1 MKKKTRIAILV
12 AIIVIAIIL
21 VVVYFATSTKTENN
35 TGTENDTTNTTNST
49 TRTATADTPL
59 EQLEVYN
66 KTEDSAY
73 TTYTTTDGA
82 SFMYPSKWVKV
93 GTDEAPAFMGADGKG
108 ASVNYATDTI
118 GGEDSIVQDFDTYI
132 SFQKLYLVQ
141 KMTMLSDIDENI
153 VNLNGRKAYI
163 LNYDTE
169 SEQDGKTIQLHV
181 TQVAFED
188 DGSVKILTMAVLKD
202 SYSSVQTIFDKITKS
217 FMK

>member
-1 MKKKTRIAILV
+1 MKKKTKIAIVV
-12 AIIVIAIIL
+12 AIIVIAIVL
-21 VVVYFATSTKTENN
+21 VAVYFATNTNKENNSGTENN
-35 TGTENDTTNTTNST
+35 TNNTTNST
-49 TRTATADTPL
+49 STATASTPL
-59 EQLEVYN
+59 EELEKYN
-66 KTEDSAY
+66 KIEDGTY
-73 TTYTTTDGA
+73 TTYTTTDGV

-118 GGEDSIVQDFDTYI
+118 GGDDTIVQDFDTYI

-188 DGSVKILTMAVLKD
+188 NGSVKILTMAVLKD
-202 SYSSVQTIFDKITKS
+202 SYNSVQTIFDKITKS
-217 FMK
+217 FTK

>member
-1 MKKKTRIAILV
+1 MKKKTKIAIVV
-12 AIIVIAIIL
+12 AIIVIAIVL
-21 VVVYFATSTKTENN
+21 VAVYFATNTNKENNSGTENN
-35 TGTENDTTNTTNST
+35 TNNTTNST
-49 TRTATADTPL
+49 STATASTPL
-59 EQLEVYN
+59 EELEKYN
-66 KTEDSAY
+66 KIEDGTY
-73 TTYTTTDGA
+73 TTYTTTDGV

-118 GGEDSIVQDFDTYI
+118 GGDDTIVKDFDTYI
-132 SFQKLYLVQ
+132 SFQKLYLLQ

-188 DGSVKILTMAVLKD
+188 NGSVKILTMAVLKD

-217 FMK
+217 FTK

>member
-1 MKKKTRIAILV
+1 MKKKTKIAIVV
-12 AIIVIAIIL
+12 AIIVIAIVL
-21 VVVYFATSTKTENN
+21 VAVYFATNTNKENNSGTENN
-35 TGTENDTTNTTNST
+35 TNNTTNST
-49 TRTATADTPL
+49 STATASTPL
-59 EQLEVYN
+59 EELEKYN
-66 KTEDSAY
+66 KIEDGTY
-73 TTYTTTDGA
+73 TTYTTTDGV

-118 GGEDSIVQDFDTYI
+118 GGDDTIVQDFDTYI
-132 SFQKLYLVQ
+132 SFQKLYLLQ

-188 DGSVKILTMAVLKD
+188 NGSVKILTMAVLKD

-217 FMK
+217 FTK

>member
-1 MKKKTRIAILV
+1 MKKKTKIAIVV
-12 AIIVIAIIL
+12 AIIVIAIVL
-21 VVVYFATSTKTENN
+21 VAVYFATNTNKENNNGTENN
-35 TGTENDTTNTTNST
+35 TNNTTNST
-49 TRTATADTPL
+49 RTATASTPL
-59 EQLEVYN
+59 EELEKYN
-66 KTEDSAY
+66 KIEDGTY
-73 TTYTTTDGA
+73 TTYTTTDGV

-188 DGSVKILTMAVLKD
+188 NGSVKILTMAVLKD
-202 SYSSVQTIFDKITKS
+202 SYSNVQTIFDKITKS

>member
-1 MKKKTRIAILV
+1 MKKKTKIAIVV
-12 AIIVIAIIL
+12 AIIVIAIVL
-21 VVVYFATSTKTENN
+21 VAVYFATNTKKENNSGTENN
-35 TGTENDTTNTTNST
+35 TNNTTNST
-49 TRTATADTPL
+49 STATASTPL
-59 EQLEVYN
+59 EELEKYN
-66 KTEDSAY
+66 KIEDGTY
-73 TTYTTTDGA
+73 TTYTTTDGV

-118 GGEDSIVQDFDTYI
+118 GGDDTIVQDFDTYI
-132 SFQKLYLVQ
+132 SFQKLYLLQ

-188 DGSVKILTMAVLKD
+188 NGSVKILTMAVLKD
-202 SYSSVQTIFDKITKS
+202 SYNSVQTIFDKITKS
-217 FMK
+217 FTK

>member
-1 MKKKTRIAILV
+1 MKKKTKIAIVV
-12 AIIVIAIIL
+12 AIIVIAIVL
-21 VVVYFATSTKTENN
+21 VAVYFATNANKENNNGTENN
-35 TGTENDTTNTTNST
+35 TANDTNT
-49 TRTATADTPL
+49 TRTATASTPL
-59 EQLEVYN
+59 EELEKYN
-66 KTEDSAY
+66 KIEDGTY
-73 TTYTTTDGA
+73 TTYTTTDGV

-141 KMTMLSDIDENI
+141 KMTMFSDIDENI

-188 DGSVKILTMAVLKD
+188 NGSVKILTMAVLKD

>member
-1 MKKKTRIAILV
+1 MKQKTKIAIVV
-12 AIIVIAIIL
+12 AIIVIAIVL
-21 VVVYFATSTKTENN
+21 VAVYFATNTNKENNSGTENN
-35 TGTENDTTNTTNST
+35 TNNTTNST
-49 TRTATADTPL
+49 STATASTPL
-59 EQLEVYN
+59 EELEKYN
-66 KTEDSAY
+66 KIEDGTY
-73 TTYTTTDGA
+73 TTYTTTDGV

-118 GGEDSIVQDFDTYI
+118 GGDDTIIQDFDTYI

-188 DGSVKILTMAVLKD
+188 NGSVKILTMAVLKD

>member
-1 MKKKTRIAILV
+1 MKKKTKIAIVV
-12 AIIVIAIIL
+12 AIIVIAIVL
-21 VVVYFATSTKTENN
+21 VAVYFATNTKKENNSGTENN
-35 TGTENDTTNTTNST
+35 ANNTTNST
-49 TRTATADTPL
+49 STATASTPL
-59 EQLEVYN
+59 EELEKYN
-66 KTEDSAY
+66 KIEDGTY
-73 TTYTTTDGA
+73 TTYTTTDGV

-118 GGEDSIVQDFDTYI
+118 GGDDTIVQDFDTYI

-188 DGSVKILTMAVLKD
+188 NGSVKILTMAVLKD

-217 FMK
+217 FTK

>member
-1 MKKKTRIAILV
+1 MKKNTKIAIVV
-12 AIIVIAIIL
+12 AIIVIAIVL
-21 VVVYFATSTKTENN
+21 VAVYFATNTNKENNSGTENN
-35 TGTENDTTNTTNST
+35 TNNTTNST
-49 TRTATADTPL
+49 STATASTPL
-59 EQLEVYN
+59 EELEKYN
-66 KTEDSAY
+66 KIEDGTY
-73 TTYTTTDGA
+73 TTYTTTDGV

-118 GGEDSIVQDFDTYI
+118 GGDDTIVQDFDTYI

-188 DGSVKILTMAVLKD
+188 NGSVKILTMAVLKD

-217 FMK
+217 FTK

>member
-1 MKKKTRIAILV
+1 MKKKTKIAIVV
-12 AIIVIAIIL
+12 AIIVIAIVL
-21 VVVYFATSTKTENN
+21 VAVYFATNTNKENNSGTENN
-35 TGTENDTTNTTNST
+35 TNNSTNST
-49 TRTATADTPL
+49 STATASTPL
-59 EQLEVYN
+59 EELEKYN
-66 KTEDSAY
+66 KIEDGTY
-73 TTYTTTDGA
+73 TTYTTTDGV

-118 GGEDSIVQDFDTYI
+118 GGDDTIVQDFDTYI
-132 SFQKLYLVQ
+132 SFQKLYLLQ

-188 DGSVKILTMAVLKD
+188 NGSVKILTMAVLKD

>member
-1 MKKKTRIAILV
+1 MKKKTKIAIVV
-12 AIIVIAIIL
+12 AIIVIAIVL
-21 VVVYFATSTKTENN
+21 VAVYFATNKNKENNNGTENN
-35 TGTENDTTNTTNST
+35 TNNTTNST
-49 TRTATADTPL
+49 RTATASTPL
-59 EQLEVYN
+59 EELEKYN
-66 KTEDSAY
+66 KIEDGTY
-73 TTYTTTDGA
+73 TTYTTTDGV

-153 VNLNGRKAYI
+153 VNLNGRKTYI

-188 DGSVKILTMAVLKD
+188 NGSVKILTMAVLKD

>member
-1 MKKKTRIAILV
+1 MKKKTKIAIVV
-12 AIIVIAIIL
+12 AIIVIAIVL
-21 VVVYFATSTKTENN
+21 VAVYFATNTNKENNSGTENN
-35 TGTENDTTNTTNST
+35 TNNSTNST
-49 TRTATADTPL
+49 STATASTPL
-59 EQLEVYN
+59 EELEKYN
-66 KTEDSAY
+66 KIEDGTY
-73 TTYTTTDGA
+73 TTYTTTDGV

-118 GGEDSIVQDFDTYI
+118 GGNDTIVQDFDTYI

-188 DGSVKILTMAVLKD
+188 NGSVKILTMAVLKD
-202 SYSSVQTIFDKITKS
+202 SYSSAQTIFDKITKS

>member
-1 MKKKTRIAILV
+1 MKKKTKIAIVV
-12 AIIVIAIIL
+12 AIIVIAIVL
-21 VVVYFATSTKTENN
+21 VAVYFATNTNKENNSGTENN
-35 TGTENDTTNTTNST
+35 TNNTTNST
-49 TRTATADTPL
+49 STATASTPL
-59 EQLEVYN
+59 EELEKYN
-66 KTEDSAY
+66 KIEDGTY
-73 TTYTTTDGA
+73 TTYTTTDGV

-118 GGEDSIVQDFDTYI
+118 GGDDTIVQDFDTYI
-132 SFQKLYLVQ
+132 SFQKLYLLQ

-188 DGSVKILTMAVLKD
+188 NGNVKILTMAVLKD

-217 FMK
+217 FTK

>member
-1 MKKKTRIAILV
+1 MKKKTKIAIVV
-12 AIIVIAIIL
+12 AIIVIAIVL
-21 VVVYFATSTKTENN
+21 VAVYFATNTNKENNSGTENN
-35 TGTENDTTNTTNST
+35 TNNSTNST
-49 TRTATADTPL
+49 STATASTPL
-59 EQLEVYN
+59 EELEKYN
-66 KTEDSAY
+66 KIEDGTY
-73 TTYTTTDGA
+73 TTYTTTDGV

-118 GGEDSIVQDFDTYI
+118 GGDDTIIQDFDTYI

-188 DGSVKILTMAVLKD
+188 NGSVKILTMAVLKD

-217 FMK
+217 FTK

>member
-1 MKKKTRIAILV
+1 MKKKTKIAIVV
-12 AIIVIAIIL
+12 AIIVIAIVL
-21 VVVYFATSTKTENN
+21 VAVYFATNTNKENNSGTENN
-35 TGTENDTTNTTNST
+35 TNNTTS
-49 TRTATADTPL
+49 TATASTPL
-59 EQLEVYN
+59 EELEKYN
-66 KTEDSAY
+66 KIEDGTY
-73 TTYTTTDGA
+73 TTYTTTDGV

-118 GGEDSIVQDFDTYI
+118 GGDDTIVQDFDTYI

-188 DGSVKILTMAVLKD
+188 NGSVKILTMAVLKD

-217 FMK
+217 FTK

>member
-1 MKKKTRIAILV
+1 MKKKTKIAIVV
-12 AIIVIAIIL
+12 AIIVIAIVL
-21 VVVYFATSTKTENN
+21 VAVYFATNTNKENNSGTENN
-35 TGTENDTTNTTNST
+35 TNNTTNST
-49 TRTATADTPL
+49 STATASTPL
-59 EQLEVYN
+59 EELEKYN
-66 KTEDSAY
+66 KIEDGTY
-73 TTYTTTDGA
+73 TTYTTTDGV

-132 SFQKLYLVQ
+132 SFQKLYLLQ

-188 DGSVKILTMAVLKD
+188 NGSVKILTMAVLKD

-217 FMK
+217 FTK

>member
-1 MKKKTRIAILV
+1 MKKKTKIAIVV
-12 AIIVIAIIL
+12 AIIVIAIVL
-21 VVVYFATSTKTENN
+21 VAVYFATNTNKENNSGTENN
-35 TGTENDTTNTTNST
+35 TNNTTNST
-49 TRTATADTPL
+49 STATASTPL
-59 EQLEVYN
+59 EELEKYN
-66 KTEDSAY
+66 KIEDGTY
-73 TTYTTTDGA
+73 TTYTTTDGV

-118 GGEDSIVQDFDTYI
+118 GGDDTIVQDFDTYI

-188 DGSVKILTMAVLKD
+188 NGSVKILTIAVLKD

-217 FMK
+217 FTK

>member
-1 MKKKTRIAILV
+1 MKKKTKIAIVV
-12 AIIVIAIIL
+12 AIIVIAIVL
-21 VVVYFATSTKTENN
+21 VAVYFATNTKKENNSGTENN
-35 TGTENDTTNTTNST
+35 TNNTTNST
-49 TRTATADTPL
+49 STATASTPL
-59 EQLEVYN
+59 EELEKYN
-66 KTEDSAY
+66 KIEDGTY
-73 TTYTTTDGA
+73 TTYTTTDGV

-118 GGEDSIVQDFDTYI
+118 GGDDTIVQDFDTYI

-188 DGSVKILTMAVLKD
+188 NGSVKILTMAVLKD
-202 SYSSVQTIFDKITKS
+202 SYNSVQTIFDKITKS
-217 FMK
+217 FTK

>member
-1 MKKKTRIAILV
+1 MKKKTKIAIVV
-12 AIIVIAIIL
+12 AIIVIAIVL
-21 VVVYFATSTKTENN
+21 VAVYFATNTNKENNSGTENN
-35 TGTENDTTNTTNST
+35 TNNTTNST
-49 TRTATADTPL
+49 STATASTPL
-59 EQLEVYN
+59 EELEKYN
-66 KTEDSAY
+66 KIEDGTY
-73 TTYTTTDGA
+73 TTYTTTDGV

-118 GGEDSIVQDFDTYI
+118 GGDDTIIQDFDTYI

-188 DGSVKILTMAVLKD
+188 NGSVKILTMAVLKD

-217 FMK
+217 FTK

>member
-1 MKKKTRIAILV
+1 MKKKTKIAIVV
-12 AIIVIAIIL
+12 AIIVIAIVL
-21 VVVYFATSTKTENN
+21 VAVYFATNTNKENNSGTENN
-35 TGTENDTTNTTNST
+35 TNNTTNST
-49 TRTATADTPL
+49 STATASTPL
-59 EQLEVYN
+59 EELEKYN
-66 KTEDSAY
+66 KIEDGTY
-73 TTYTTTDGA
+73 TTYTTTDGV

-118 GGEDSIVQDFDTYI
+118 GGDDTLVQDFDTYI

-188 DGSVKILTMAVLKD
+188 NGSVKILTMAVLKD

>member
-1 MKKKTRIAILV
+1 MKKKTKIAIVV
-12 AIIVIAIIL
+12 AIIVIAIVL
-21 VVVYFATSTKTENN
+21 VAVYFATNTNKENNSGTENN
-35 TGTENDTTNTTNST
+35 TNNSTNST
-49 TRTATADTPL
+49 STATASTPL
-59 EQLEVYN
+59 EELEKYN
-66 KTEDSAY
+66 KIEDGTY
-73 TTYTTTDGA
+73 TTYTTTDGV

-118 GGEDSIVQDFDTYI
+118 GGDDTIIQDFDTYI

-188 DGSVKILTMAVLKD
+188 NGSVKILTMAVLKD

>member
-1 MKKKTRIAILV
+1 MKKKTKIAIVV
-12 AIIVIAIIL
+12 AIIVIAIVL
-21 VVVYFATSTKTENN
+21 VAVYFATNTNKENNSGTENN
-35 TGTENDTTNTTNST
+35 TNNSTNST
-49 TRTATADTPL
+49 STATASTPL
-59 EQLEVYN
+59 EELEKYN
-66 KTEDSAY
+66 KIEDGTY
-73 TTYTTTDGA
+73 TTYTTTDGV

-118 GGEDSIVQDFDTYI
+118 GGDDTIVQDFDTYI
-132 SFQKLYLVQ
+132 SFQKLYLLQ

-188 DGSVKILTMAVLKD
+188 NGSVKILTMAVLKD
-202 SYSSVQTIFDKITKS
+202 SYNSVQTIFDKITKS

>member
-1 MKKKTRIAILV
+1 MKKKTKIAIVV
-12 AIIVIAIIL
+12 AIIVIAIVL
-21 VVVYFATSTKTENN
+21 VAVYFATNTNKENNSGTENN
-35 TGTENDTTNTTNST
+35 TNNTTNST
-49 TRTATADTPL
+49 STATASTPL
-59 EQLEVYN
+59 EELEKYN
-66 KTEDSAY
+66 KIEDGTY
-73 TTYTTTDGA
+73 TTYTTTDGV

-118 GGEDSIVQDFDTYI
+118 GGDDTIVQDFDTYI

-188 DGSVKILTMAVLKD
+188 NGSVKILTMAVLKD

-217 FMK
+217 FTK

>member
-1 MKKKTRIAILV
+1 MKKKTKIAIVV
-12 AIIVIAIIL
+12 AIIVIAIVL
-21 VVVYFATSTKTENN
+21 VAVYFATNTNKENNSGTENN
-35 TGTENDTTNTTNST
+35 TNNSTNST
-49 TRTATADTPL
+49 STATASTPL
-59 EQLEVYN
+59 EELEKYN
-66 KTEDSAY
+66 KIEDGTY
-73 TTYTTTDGA
+73 TTYTTTDGV

-118 GGEDSIVQDFDTYI
+118 GGDDTIVQDFDTYI

-188 DGSVKILTMAVLKD
+188 NGSVKILTMAVLKD

>member
-1 MKKKTRIAILV
+1 MKKKTKIAIVV
-12 AIIVIAIIL
+12 AIIVIAIVL
-21 VVVYFATSTKTENN
+21 VAVYFATNTNKENNSGTENN
-35 TGTENDTTNTTNST
+35 TNNTTNST
-49 TRTATADTPL
+49 STATASTPL
-59 EQLEVYN
+59 EELEKYN
-66 KTEDSAY
+66 KIEDGTY
-73 TTYTTTDGA
+73 TTYTTTDGV

-118 GGEDSIVQDFDTYI
+118 GGDDTIVQDFDTYI
-132 SFQKLYLVQ
+132 SFQKLYLLQ

-188 DGSVKILTMAVLKD
+188 NGSVKILTMAVLKD

>member
-1 MKKKTRIAILV
+1 MKKKTKIAIVV
-12 AIIVIAIIL
+12 AIIVIAIVL
-21 VVVYFATSTKTENN
+21 VAVYFATNTNKENNSGTENN
-35 TGTENDTTNTTNST
+35 TDNTTNST
-49 TRTATADTPL
+49 STATASTPL
-59 EQLEVYN
+59 EELEKYN
-66 KTEDSAY
+66 KIEDGTY
-73 TTYTTTDGA
+73 TTYTTTDGV

-118 GGEDSIVQDFDTYI
+118 GGDDTIVQDFDTYI

-188 DGSVKILTMAVLKD
+188 NGSVKILTMAVLKD

-217 FMK
+217 FTK

>member
-1 MKKKTRIAILV
+1 MKKKTKIAIVV
-12 AIIVIAIIL
+12 AIIVIAIVL
-21 VVVYFATSTKTENN
+21 VAVYFATNTNKENNSETENN
-35 TGTENDTTNTTNST
+35 TNNTTNST
-49 TRTATADTPL
+49 STATASTPL
-59 EQLEVYN
+59 EELEKYN
-66 KTEDSAY
+66 KIEDGTY
-73 TTYTTTDGA
+73 TTYTTTDGV

-118 GGEDSIVQDFDTYI
+118 GGDDTIVQDFDTYI

-188 DGSVKILTMAVLKD
+188 NGSVKILTMAVLKD

-217 FMK
+217 FTK

>member
-1 MKKKTRIAILV
+1 MKKKTKIAIVV
-12 AIIVIAIIL
+12 AIIVIAIVL
-21 VVVYFATSTKTENN
+21 VAVYFATNTNKENNSGTENN
-35 TGTENDTTNTTNST
+35 TNNTTNST
-49 TRTATADTPL
+49 STATASTPL
-59 EQLEVYN
+59 EELEKYN
-66 KTEDSAY
+66 KIEDGTY
-73 TTYTTTDGA
+73 TTYTTTDGV

-118 GGEDSIVQDFDTYI
+118 GGDDTIVQDFDTYI
-132 SFQKLYLVQ
+132 SFQKLYLLQ

-188 DGSVKILTMAVLKD
+188 NGNVKILTMAVLKD

>member
-1 MKKKTRIAILV
+1 MKKKTKIAIVV
-12 AIIVIAIIL
+12 AIIVIAIVL
-21 VVVYFATSTKTENN
+21 VAVYFATNTNKENNSGTENN
-35 TGTENDTTNTTNST
+35 TNNTTNST
-49 TRTATADTPL
+49 STATASTPL
-59 EQLEVYN
+59 EELEKYN
-66 KTEDSAY
+66 KIEDGTY
-73 TTYTTTDGA
+73 TTYTTTDGV

-118 GGEDSIVQDFDTYI
+118 GGDDTIVQDFDTYI

-188 DGSVKILTMAVLKD
+188 NGSVKILTMAVLKD

>member
-1 MKKKTRIAILV
+1 MKKKTKIAIVV
-12 AIIVIAIIL
+12 AIIVIAIVL
-21 VVVYFATSTKTENN
+21 VAVYFATNTNKENNSGTENN
-35 TGTENDTTNTTNST
+35 TNNSTNST
-49 TRTATADTPL
+49 STATASTPL
-59 EQLEVYN
+59 EELEKYN
-66 KTEDSAY
+66 KIEDGTY
-73 TTYTTTDGA
+73 TTYTTTDGV

-118 GGEDSIVQDFDTYI
+118 GGDDTIVQDFDTYI

-188 DGSVKILTMAVLKD
+188 NGSVKILTMAVLKD

-217 FMK
+217 FTK

>member
-1 MKKKTRIAILV
+1 MKKKTKIAIVV
-12 AIIVIAIIL
+12 AIIVIAIVL
-21 VVVYFATSTKTENN
+21 VAVYFATNTKKENNSGTENN
-35 TGTENDTTNTTNST
+35 TNNTTNST
-49 TRTATADTPL
+49 STATASTPL
-59 EQLEVYN
+59 EELEKYN
-66 KTEDSAY
+66 KIEDGTY
-73 TTYTTTDGA
+73 TTYTTTDGV

-118 GGEDSIVQDFDTYI
+118 GGDDTIVQDFDTYI

-188 DGSVKILTMAVLKD
+188 NGSVKILTMAVLKD

-217 FMK
+217 FTK

>member
-1 MKKKTRIAILV
+1 MKKKTKIAIVV
-12 AIIVIAIIL
+12 AIIVIAIVL
-21 VVVYFATSTKTENN
+21 VAVYFATNTNKENNSGTENN
-35 TGTENDTTNTTNST
+35 TNNTTNST
-49 TRTATADTPL
+49 STATASTPL
-59 EQLEVYN
+59 EELEKYN
-66 KTEDSAY
+66 KIEDGTY
-73 TTYTTTDGA
+73 TTYTTTDGV

-118 GGEDSIVQDFDTYI
+118 GGDDTIVQDFDTYI
-132 SFQKLYLVQ
+132 SFQKLYLLQ

-188 DGSVKILTMAVLKD
+188 NGSVKILTMAVLKD
-202 SYSSVQTIFDKITKS
+202 S
-217 FMK
+217 